1 MSGRAHMATKKS
13 SSISSVSEAVFLPD
27 LVIRSRRVVTPA
39 RTGPAAVHIRRGQII
54 GVLDFDDVPA
64 GCPLD
69 DAEGAVVIPGIVD
82 THVHVNEP
90 GRTEWEGFETA
101 TRAAAAGGVTTI
113 VDMPLNS
120 IPATTTPAS
129 LEAKRRAAE
138 GKCHVD
144 VGFWG
149 GVVPGN
155 ARELAPLFSEGVLG
169 FKCFLVDS
177 GVPEFPATPEAD
189 LGVAMATLARIG
201 APLLVHA
208 ELPGP
213 IEAAA
218 ARRRAD
224 LGWLAPL
231 AGVLGKNRQY
241 SAYLA
246 SRPKEAEDQA
256 IAVLIRL
263 CREYRTRTHVVH
275 LSSSDALTPI
285 FHARSAGLPITA
297 EACPH
302 YLYFVAE
309 EIPDGG
315 TAFKCAPPIRGRE
328 NREFLWAAL
337 AGGLI
342 QMIASDHSP
351 APPALKQVTSGDF
364 FRAWGG
370 ISSLQVSLPVTWTE
384 ASARGYSLNQ
394 LAEWMCRGPARLAG
408 LNRKGAIE
416 VGYDADL
423 VIWEP
428 DAAFT
433 VDAGQ
438 LWHRHPL
445 TPYSGRQLRGVVDRA
460 YLGGERIYKRGSPIP
475 APRGRLLARLAP

>member
-1 MSGRAHMATKKS
+1 M
-13 SSISSVSEAVFLPD
+13 FLPD
-27 LVIRSRRVVTPA
+27 LVVRSRRVVTPDGA
-39 RTGPAAVHIRRGQII
+39 GPAAVHVRRGKII
-54 GVLDFDDVPA
+54 GVVDFDDVPA

-69 DAEGAVVIPGIVD
+69 DAEGAVVIPGVVD

-101 TRAAAAGGVTTI
+101 TRAAAAGGVTTMI
-113 VDMPLNS
+113 DMPLNS
-120 IPATTTPAS
+120 IPATTTPPA

-155 ARELAPLFSEGVLG
+155 AGEIDGLLSDGVFG

-177 GVPEFPATPEAD
+177 GVDQFPAVSEAD
-189 LGVAMATLARIG
+189 LAVAMAILAKAG

-218 ARRRAD
+218 AARRAD
-224 LGWLAPL
+224 LGWIAPF
-231 AGVLGKNRQY
+231 AGVTGRNRRY
-241 SAYLA
+241 RDYLA
-246 SRPKEAEDQA
+246 SRPKQAENDA
-256 IAVLIRL
+256 IALLIRL
-263 CREYRTRTHVVH
+263 CRERRTRTHIVH

-315 TAFKCAPPIRGRE
+315 TAFKCAPPIRERE

-351 APPALKQVTSGDF
+351 APPALKHVSSGDF

-370 ISSLQVSLPVTWTE
+370 ISSLQLSLPVTWTE

-408 LNRKGAIE
+408 LHRKGSIE

-423 VIWEP
+423 VVWDP

-433 VDAGQ
+433 VDAEM

-445 TPYSGRQLRGVVDRA
+445 TPYLDRRLRGVVDRT
-460 YLGGERIYKRGSPIP
+460 YLGGERIYERGRPMSG
-475 APRGRLLARLAP
+475 PRGRLLIRSTP

>member
-1 MSGRAHMATKKS
+1 M
-13 SSISSVSEAVFLPD
+13 FLPD
-27 LVIRSRRVVTPA
+27 LVIRSRHVVLPH
-39 RTGPAAVHIRRGQII
+39 RSGPAAIHIHRGKII
-54 GVLDFDDVPA
+54 GVLDFDDVPL
-64 GCPLD
+64 GCRID
-69 DAEGAVVIPGIVD
+69 DAGSAVVMPGVVD

-90 GRTEWEGFETA
+90 GRAEWEGFETA

-113 VDMPLNS
+113 IDMPLNS

-129 LEAKRRAAE
+129 LDAKRRAAE

-155 ARELAPLFSEGVLG
+155 ARELAPLFSEGVFG

-189 LGVAMATLARIG
+189 LRVAMAALAKIG

-231 AGVLGKNRQY
+231 AGVMGRNRRY
-241 SAYLA
+241 RDYLA
-246 SRPKEAEDQA
+246 SRPKEAENQA
-256 IAVLIRL
+256 IALMIQL
-263 CREYRTRTHVVH
+263 CREYRTRTHIVH

-285 FHARSAGLPITA
+285 FHARATGLPITA

-309 EIPDGG
+309 EVPDGR
-315 TAFKCAPPIRGRE
+315 TTFKCAPPIRDRE

-342 QMIASDHSP
+342 QLIASDHSP
-351 APPALKQVTSGDF
+351 APPVLKHVKSGDF

-370 ISSLQVSLPVTWTE
+370 ISSLQLSLPVTWTE

-408 LNRKGAIE
+408 LNRKGAVE

-428 DAAFT
+428 AATFT
-433 VDAGQ
+433 VEPGS

-445 TPYSGRQLRGVVDRA
+445 TPYSGRPLRGVVERT
-460 YLGGERIYKRGSPIP
+460 YLAGELIYEHGRPMS
-475 APRGRLLARLAP
+475 APRGRLLARAAS